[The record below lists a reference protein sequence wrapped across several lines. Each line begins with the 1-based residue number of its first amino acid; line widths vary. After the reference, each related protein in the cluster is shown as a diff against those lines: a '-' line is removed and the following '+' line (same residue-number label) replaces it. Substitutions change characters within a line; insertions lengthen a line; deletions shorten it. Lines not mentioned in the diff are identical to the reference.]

1 MMPLMSEQ
9 PTIQTD
15 RLILR
20 PFTVDDAPHVQRL
33 AGDRAVAETTLLIP
47 HPYPDGAAEQWI
59 GTHEAAFEKGE
70 GVVFAIT
77 GRTDG
82 ALLGAISLDIRAA
95 HHRAEMGYWIGRPY
109 WNRGYATEAAAAMLD
124 YAFNR
129 LELNRIHAEH
139 FSQNLASGRVMDKI
153 GMKREGVFRRHM
165 FRWGRF
171 VDAVLYGILRSEY
184 DNPPRT

>member
-1 MMPLMSEQ
+1 MPDQ
-9 PTIQTD
+9 PTIQTN

-59 GTHEAAFEKGE
+59 GTHEATFEKGE

-77 GRTDG
+77 GREDG
-82 ALLGAISLDIRAA
+82 ALLGAISLDIRPA
-95 HHRAEMGYWIGRPY
+95 HRRAEMGYWIGKPY
-109 WNRGYATEAAAAMLD
+109 WNQGYATEAAAAMLG

-139 FSQNLASGRVMDKI
+139 FGQNLASGRVMAKI
-153 GMKREGVFRRHM
+153 GMKREGVLRRHM